1 MSIIYKLDELINLFS
16 NTYGFETNICD
27 ISNLKKL
34 ILNTI
39 NTINT
44 INTTDK
50 YLVEDYFADIDQ
62 NGIQIHKNMQ
72 SIFCINRFKTIR
84 YNSID
89 PTFRIINNYGIYTIE
104 YTYNNNNYYSMPMS
118 SYNIDI
124 ISNYAFFHDVIFS
137 YVLKQY

>member
-1 MSIIYKLDELINLFS
+1 MSNIIYKLDELINLFS

-27 ISNLKKL
+27 ISNLTKL
-34 ILNTI
+34 IL
-39 NTINT
+39 NT

-50 YLVEDYFADIDQ
+50 YLVEDYLADIDQ

-72 SIFCINRFKTIR
+72 SIFCINRFKTIT

-89 PTFRIINNYGIYTIE
+89 PTFRIINTNGTYTIK
-104 YTYNNNNYYSMPMS
+104 YTYNNNNYYSMPMA

>member
-1 MSIIYKLDELINLFS
+1 MSNIIYKLDELINLFS

-27 ISNLKKL
+27 ISNLTKL
-34 ILNTI
+34 IL
-39 NTINT
+39 NT

-50 YLVEDYFADIDQ
+50 YLVEDYLADIDQ
-62 NGIQIHKNMQ
+62 NGTQIHKNMQ
-72 SIFCINRFKTIR
+72 SIFCINRFKTIT

-89 PTFRIINNYGIYTIE
+89 PTFRIINTNGTYIIK
-104 YTYNNNNYYSMPMS
+104 YTYNNNNYYSMPMA

>member
-44 INTTDK
+44 TDK
-50 YLVEDYFADIDQ
+50 YLEEYLVEEYLVEDYFADIDQ

-72 SIFCINRFKTIR
+72 SIFCINRFTAGTIL
-84 YNSID
+84 ND
-89 PTFRIINNYGIYTIE
+89 TI
-104 YTYNNNNYYSMPMS
+104 
-118 SYNIDI
+118 
-124 ISNYAFFHDVIFS
+124 
-137 YVLKQY
+137 